1 MLIALYGIAGRA
13 GRRIAEEALSRGYS
27 ITGVY
32 HKIGK
37 GPLDA
42 ERLLLRPGNVTDP
55 VNVAEIARG
64 NDAVISA
71 VGPNSSSPPDF
82 LANAAR
88 SLLAGLKMA
97 GVGRLIMVGGAG
109 SLEVAPGQLLMDS
122 PEFPPAWRD
131 IAREHR
137 NALEVLKQERE
148 IDWTYIS
155 PAANFEPGERRGHY
169 RVDSDRLIVDGQ
181 RESRI
186 SMEDYAIAVIDEL
199 ENVKFPK
206 RRMSVG
212 W

>member
-1 MLIALYGIAGRA
+1 MFIALYGIAGRA
-13 GRRIAEEALSRGYS
+13 GTRIAAEALSRGYS
-27 ITGVY
+27 VTGVY

-37 GPLDA
+37 GPRDS
-42 ERLLLRPGNVTDP
+42 ERLLLRPGNVIDP
-55 VNVAEIARG
+55 VNVAEIAQG

-71 VGPNSSSPPDF
+71 VGPDPSSPRDF

-97 GVGRLIMVGGAG
+97 GVGRLIVVGGAG

-122 PEFPPAWRD
+122 PDFPPVWRE
-131 IAREHR
+131 IALAHR
-137 NALEVLKQERE
+137 DALEVLKQERE

-155 PAANFEPGERRGHY
+155 PAANFEPGERRGEY
-169 RVDSDRLIVDGQ
+169 RFDGDQ
-181 RESRI
+181 LVLNGNGESRI
-186 SMEDYAIAVIDEL
+186 SMEDYAIAVIDEV
-199 ENVKFPK
+199 ENRKFPK